1 MPCGECGTNST
12 TRRIVVS
19 TYMYVIVVLAGLVG
33 LVRLIAGEGHRE
45 PWEEDYSAP
54 APSRVT
60 HVAQCIVFSA
70 IN

>member
-1 MPCGECGTNST
+1 
-12 TRRIVVS
+12 
-19 TYMYVIVVLAGLVG
+19 MYVIVVLAGLVG